1 MNHNYPEE
9 YGDITA
15 DFDCTP
21 YPVKENVSAW
31 IFRLRDTTI
40 GSNIIERNYKSLS
53 IFPNPVNDKVLI
65 ELPEQHQNIEIQI
78 FDRLGQE
85 VTRLKALPQ
94 QTQVLWDVRYILS
107 GVYFYQTEISGVV
120 YRGKIIVN

>member
-78 FDRLGQE
+78 FDMLGQE
-85 VTRLKALPQ
+85 VTKLKAIPQ